1 MVSAV
6 LSARS
11 LLVCRVLTPL
21 LCRVLT
27 PLLCVP
33 LRLPLRLLGCSMRR
47 LSVGPRISRVIAC
60 TVAVVVVGA
69 WVLSP
74 CASILLVRRVPRGL
88 SWVSV
93 VLSLRMLAPTPPRS
107 SSTCSR
113 CLGTRRSRRRW
124 YRRAALRGVPG
135 GLLQRVVGPVDFTR
149 FGIFRRLPHAVP

>member
-74 CASILLVRRVPRGL
+74 CASILLVRRV
-88 SWVSV
+88 SV
-93 VLSLRMLAPTPPRS
+93 VLSLRMLAPPPPRS
-107 SSTCSR
+107 CAEQ
-113 CLGTRRSRRRW
+113 G
-124 YRRAALRGVPG
+124 RGHRHFVFVFCTQP
-135 GLLQRVVGPVDFTR
+135 
-149 FGIFRRLPHAVP
+149 

>member
-1 MVSAV
+1 LVSAV

-74 CASILLVRRVPRGL
+74 CASILLVRRVPRGV

-93 VLSLRMLAPTPPRS
+93 VLSLRMLAPPHPAAAAPAVAVWAPDEAAGAGTGVQPCGGS
-107 SSTCSR
+107 QAVFCSAW
-113 CLGTRRSRRRW
+113 L
-124 YRRAALRGVPG
+124 V
-135 GLLQRVVGPVDFTR
+135 Q
-149 FGIFRRLPHAVP
+149 